1 MGGEAPKLPRP
12 QFLAIVAS
20 ATLATMLKRRS
31 TGNVDGFIVEGHT
44 AGGHNAPP
52 RGKMQ
57 TSGKGEP
64 VYGER
69 DIPELKAFRDLGLPF
84 WLAGSYAEPER
95 LLEALDEGAQGIQVG
110 TAFAFCEES
119 GLEPE
124 LKSQVLAASH
134 LGDLAVHT
142 DPVASPTGFP
152 FKVVQLEGTVSQQ
165 EVYEQ
170 RRRICDLGYLRQPYK
185 KDDGSLGWRCPA
197 EPVADYVR
205 KGGDEADTQG
215 RKCICNALVANIGM
229 PQVCRDG
236 ELEKPLITS
245 GNDVATVARFLAPLE
260 ESYTAADV
268 IEYLL
273 QGVRA
278 AAAASQADDAEKPKT
293 TVV

>member
-1 MGGEAPKLPRP
+1 
-12 QFLAIVAS
+12 
-20 ATLATMLKRRS
+20 
-31 TGNVDGFIVEGHT
+31 
-44 AGGHNAPP
+44 
-52 RGKMQ
+52 
-57 TSGKGEP
+57 
-64 VYGER
+64 
-69 DIPELKAFRDLGLPF
+69 
-84 WLAGSYAEPER
+84 
-95 LLEALDEGAQGIQVG
+95 VG

-119 GLEPE
+119 GLESD
-124 LKSQVLAASH
+124 LKKRVLAASH
-134 LGDLAVHT
+134 LGDAMVHT

-152 FKVVQLEGTVSQQ
+152 FKVVQLEGTISQA

-205 KGGDEADTQG
+205 KGGDEADTEG

-236 ELEKPLITS
+236 DVEKPLITS

-260 ESYTAADV
+260 DSYTAANV

-273 QGVRA
+273 RGLRKDGSA
-278 AAAASQADDAEKPKT
+278 PPADVLESEEPEA